1 MQYTCDGLLQVTNIL
16 KRSYCSQNKTVT
28 LYDLN
33 VYIVIIVHLLSYVQK
48 NIQISGRLHRQNQ
61 GNLSQ
66 EETIPSQK
74 VE

>member
-1 MQYTCDGLLQVTNIL
+1 MVI
-16 KRSYCSQNKTVT
+16 

-33 VYIVIIVHLLSYVQK
+33 IHMVIIVHLLSHVQK